1 MNKIL
6 TVGCSHTEGSECT
19 TNWPTEFG
27 ILAQCEVVN
36 LAQGG
41 ASNYSILNK
50 TVQYLETNNAD
61 AVIIAWT
68 TLERFQFAFNGRVVD
83 YSLHKRDKGKGPL
96 DNFFRFADLN
106 IADWGYGKTVTELY
120 ILLLQNYLENKNI
133 PYIFFNMFN
142 SAFSEQDYNF
152 DSINF
157 DKYYMPYEGIL
168 EKYLEQYPDKFTE
181 TKHAWDPQIHKMLA
195 EEIFQSQQ
203 WQNIRNNN
211 D

>member
-1 MNKIL
+1 MKKIL
-6 TVGCSHTEGSECT
+6 TIGCSHTEGSECST
-19 TNWPTEFG
+19 SWPTEFG
-27 ILAQCEVVN
+27 ILADCEVVN
-36 LAQGG
+36 IAKGG

-50 TVQYLETNNAD
+50 TVQYLETCEAD
-61 AVIIAWT
+61 AVIVAWT

-83 YSLHKRDKGKGPL
+83 YSLHKRDKSKGPL

-133 PYIFFNMFN
+133 PYVFFNMFN
-142 SAFSEQDYNF
+142 SAFSNQDYNF
-152 DSINF
+152 ESINF

-181 TKHAWDPQIHKMLA
+181 TKHAWDPKIHKMIA
-195 EEIFQSQQ
+195 EEIFNSQQ

>member
-61 AVIIAWT
+61 AVIISWT

-83 YSLHKRDKGKGPL
+83 YSLHKRDKDKGPL

-106 IADWGYGKTVTELY
+106 MADWRYGKTVTELY

-133 PYIFFNMFN
+133 PYVFFNMFN
-142 SAFSEQDYNF
+142 SAFSDQDYNF

-203 WQNIRNNN
+203 WQHIRNSN